1 MASPYTQTQ
10 LDALDTALAEGV
22 LTIEYDG
29 RRVTYRSL
37 AEMQSIRGRIYRSLQ
52 ADVGSRTTRQ
62 IDVYASKDN

>member
-52 ADVGSRTTRQ
+52 VDAGTRTTRQ

>member
-37 AEMQSIRGRIYRSLQ
+37 AEMQSIRGRIYRSPQ
-52 ADVGSRTTRQ
+52 AQRYKKTHRKILDIS
-62 IDVYASKDN
+62 

>member
-37 AEMQSIRGRIYRSLQ
+37 AEMQSIRGRIYHSL
-52 ADVGSRTTRQ
+52 
-62 IDVYASKDN
+62 